1 MDRADRFIGSPL
13 AAALRLTT
21 TDVLGIF
28 KVYRT
33 TYYNWKGSTE
43 KENGRKY
50 MLAQEDLQI
59 KGKLLE
65 IVECIGYVP
74 GSRTFYTYLIR
85 DYGLRVSILRC
96 RRLMEEMNLEPI
108 NGRPPSYKAAKEK
121 GTHCHPC
128 AAVENLVLQD
138 FYRGP
143 RKIILTD
150 ITYLYIK
157 DFHAVIYL
165 CVFYDC
171 FTKEALGW
179 SVRKDMTTELV
190 KEAYRMMMVD
200 HGHEL
205 RGAKVVI
212 HSDQGSQ
219 YTSTT
224 FKQVLHDEGFVQSMS
239 ERGNSQD
246 NAPMESFFGRM
257 KERILNLI
265 ALCQDFGTAK
275 RLIYGYLNDY
285 NNKHYQYYLAG
296 LTPVEFYEY
305 TQTGIYP
312 LAEYFGVKASELGTQ
327 KQLIDARIAASRKRN
342 EAEREAYRKRR
353 EQEQHNL
360 KLTPNLQVLRDQSVL
375 KRRLSFQERAKNRA
389 EAKIEALKRVL
400 EKTKIALAFIESAG
414 AEILRDLKDPYRWRC
429 YPELAYVYD
438 MNGMY

>member
-1 MDRADRFIGSPL
+1 
-13 AAALRLTT
+13 
-21 TDVLGIF
+21 
-28 KVYRT
+28 
-33 TYYNWKGSTE
+33 
-43 KENGRKY
+43 

-74 GSRTFYTYLIR
+74 GSRTFYTYLFR
-85 DYGLRVSILRC
+85 DYGMHVSILRC
-96 RRLMEEMNLEPI
+96 RRLMDEMNLEPI

-157 DFHAVIYL
+157 EFHAVIYL

-190 KEAYRMMMVD
+190 KEAYSMMMVD
-200 HGHEL
+200 HEREL

-212 HSDQGSQ
+212 HSDQVSQ

-224 FKQVLHDEGFVQSMS
+224 FKQLLHDEGFVQSMS

-275 RLIYGYLNDY
+275 RLIYGYLNAY
-285 NNKHYQYYLAG
+285 NNEYYQYYLAG

-312 LAEYFGVKASELGTQ
+312 LDEYFGVNTSELGTQ
-327 KQLIDARIAASRKRN
+327 KKLIDARIAAARKRN
-342 EAEREAYRKRR
+342 ATEREAYRKRR

-360 KLTPNLQVLRDQSVL
+360 RLPPNMQVLRDQPVL
-375 KRRLSFQERAKNRA
+375 KRRLSLQERAKNRA
-389 EAKIEALKRVL
+389 ETKIVELKRVL
-400 EKTKIALAFIESAG
+400 EKTKTALAFIESAG
-414 AEILRDLKDPYRWRC
+414 SEILRDLKDPYRWRC
-429 YPELAYVYD
+429 YPELSYVYD

>member
-1 MDRADRFIGSPL
+1 MML
-13 AAALRLTT
+13 CLNLTA
-21 TDVLGIF
+21 VLSIF

-33 TYYNWKGSTE
+33 TYYNSKNSTE
-43 KENGRKY
+43 KENGQKY
-50 MLAQEDLQI
+50 MLAQEDL
-59 KGKLLE
+59 KVKEMLLE
-65 IVECIGYVP
+65 IIECIGYVP
-74 GSRTFYTYLIR
+74 GSRTFHTYLIR
-85 DYGLRVSILRC
+85 DYEMRVSILRC
-96 RRLMEEMNLEPI
+96 RRLMDEMNLEPI
-108 NGRPPSYKAAKEK
+108 NGRPPSHKAAKEK

-128 AAVENLVLQD
+128 AAVENLVFQD

-150 ITYLYIK
+150 ITYLYINE
-157 DFHAVIYL
+157 FHTVIYL

-179 SVRKDMTTELV
+179 SVRRDMTTELV
-190 KEAYRMMMVD
+190 KEAYRMMMAD

-205 RGAKVVI
+205 RGTKVVI

-224 FKQVLHDEGFVQSMS
+224 FQQLLEDDRFVQSMS

-265 ALCQDFGTAK
+265 ALCLDFGTAVH
-275 RLIYGYLNDY
+275 LIYGYLNDY

-312 LAEYFGVKASELGTQ
+312 LENYFGVKASELGEQ
-327 KQLIDARIAASRKRN
+327 KRLIDARIAAARKRN

-360 KLTPNLQVLRDQSVL
+360 KLSPEMQVVKDQSVL
-375 KRRLSFQERAKNRA
+375 KRRLSLQERAKDRV
-389 EAKIEALKRVL
+389 EAKIIELKKVL

>member
-1 MDRADRFIGSPL
+1 
-13 AAALRLTT
+13 
-21 TDVLGIF
+21 VE
-28 KVYRT
+28 
-33 TYYNWKGSTE
+33 N
-43 KENGRKY
+43 ENGRKH
-50 MLAQEDLQI
+50 MLDQEDL
-59 KGKLLE
+59 KVKEKLIE
-65 IVECIGYVP
+65 IVVRIGYVP
-74 GSRTFYTYLIR
+74 GSRTFYTYLAR
-85 DYGLRVSILRC
+85 DYDMHISILRC
-96 RRLMEEMNLEPI
+96 RRLMDEMNLEPI
-108 NGRPPSYKAAKEK
+108 SGRPPSHKASHKAAKEK

-128 AAVENLVLQD
+128 AAVENLVFQD

-150 ITYLYIK
+150 ITYLYING
-157 DFHAVIYL
+157 FHTSIYL

-179 SVRKDMTTELV
+179 SVRRDMTTELV
-190 KEAYRMMMVD
+190 KEAYRMMMAD

-205 RGAKVVI
+205 RGTKVVI

-224 FKQVLHDEGFVQSMS
+224 FQQLLEDDRLVQSMS

-265 ALCQDFGTAK
+265 ALCIDFGTAV
-275 RLIYGYLNDY
+275 RLINGYLNDY

-312 LAEYFGVKASELGTQ
+312 LENYFGVKASELGTQ
-327 KQLIDARIAASRKRN
+327 KRLIDARIAAARKRN
-342 EAEREAYRKRR
+342 ATEREAYRKRR

-360 KLTPNLQVLRDQSVL
+360 RLPPNMQLLRDQSVL
-375 KRRLSFQERAKNRA
+375 KRRLKFQERAKSRA
-389 EAKIEALKRVL
+389 EARIAELKRVL
-400 EKTKIALAFIESAG
+400 EKTKTALAFIESAG
-414 AEILRDLKDPYRWRC
+414 SEILRDLKDPYRWRC
-429 YPELAYVYD
+429 YPELSYVYD
-438 MNGMY
+438 MNGMF

>member
-1 MDRADRFIGSPL
+1 MML
-13 AAALRLTT
+13 CLNLTA
-21 TDVLGIF
+21 VLSIF

-33 TYYNWKGSTE
+33 TYYNSKNSTE

-50 MLAQEDLQI
+50 MLAQEDL
-59 KGKLLE
+59 KVKEMLLE
-65 IVECIGYVP
+65 IIECIGYVP

-85 DYGLRVSILRC
+85 DYEMRVSILRC
-96 RRLMEEMNLEPI
+96 RRLMDEMNLEPI
-108 NGRPPSYKAAKEK
+108 NGRPPSHKAAKEK

-128 AAVENLVLQD
+128 AAVENLVMQD

-150 ITYLYIK
+150 ITYLYINE
-157 DFHAVIYL
+157 FHTVIYL

-179 SVRKDMTTELV
+179 SVRRDMTTELV
-190 KEAYRMMMVD
+190 KEAYRMMMAD

-205 RGAKVVI
+205 RGTKVVI

-224 FKQVLHDEGFVQSMS
+224 FQQLLEDDRFVQSMS

-265 ALCQDFGTAK
+265 ALCLDFGTAV

-312 LAEYFGVKASELGTQ
+312 LENYFGVKASELGEQ
-327 KQLIDARIAASRKRN
+327 KRLIDARIAAARKRN

-360 KLTPNLQVLRDQSVL
+360 KLSPEMQVVKDQSVL
-375 KRRLSFQERAKNRA
+375 KRRLTLQERAKNRA
-389 EAKIEALKRVL
+389 EVKIEELKKVL
-400 EKTKIALAFIESAG
+400 EKTKVALAFIENAG
-414 AEILRDLKDPYRWRC
+414 AEVLRDLRDPYRWRC